1 MRIVLFFVLCLVTA
15 PAQLSPLP
23 AADLPPE
30 TVLAT
35 FADGRKLT
43 IGELKR
49 FMGVLPPQM
58 QQTAMRDRKA
68 FVQQYLL
75 MHRLAEL
82 AEQAKLDQVSPTRE
96 SLAINRMY
104 VMMNAQLTQAM
115 NEIVISPA
123 DVKKFY
129 DSNADRF
136 TQAKV
141 KVLYVS
147 FSSASA
153 PAAGG
158 KKVLTEPEAKTR
170 IEKLLADLR
179 AGADFAKLAREHSED
194 ATSAQKDGD
203 FGTIRRSDSLP
214 DAIREAIFA
223 LKPGEISEP
232 VRQPNGF
239 YLFRVDHLEARPLA
253 EVQNEIFNELKQLRF
268 KQWMDETQRSLN
280 VKYENE
286 AFFSQAPAA
295 PAGK

>member
-1 MRIVLFFVLCLVTA
+1 
-15 PAQLSPLP
+15 
-23 AADLPPE
+23 
-30 TVLAT
+30 
-35 FADGRKLT
+35 
-43 IGELKR
+43 
-49 FMGVLPPQM
+49 
-58 QQTAMRDRKA
+58 
-68 FVQQYLL
+68 

-129 DSNADRF
+129 DSNSDRF

-295 PAGK
+295 PSGK